1 MGFAKTL
8 IMECLPVEVVGVSK
22 SFGEH
27 RAVEDFSL
35 LVPEGQLYGIIG
47 PNGSGKTTTL
57 RMILGIIEP
66 DSGQVAVYG
75 RRSHPAA
82 NDDVAYLPE
91 ERGIYRKLTV
101 MRQLTYF
108 GQLKGMSG
116 RAARAAAGE
125 WLERMGLGDWGKLK
139 VESLSK
145 GMSQKVQFI
154 ATIIS
159 RPRLLVLDEP
169 FTGLDP
175 VNMEVMKEVILE
187 LRDQGAT
194 ILFSTH
200 NMDTAEMMCDRIC
213 MIYQGR
219 KVLDDPLATIKQ
231 RYRSPAIRLILGDDN
246 GFCPADM
253 PEVTVLRQEGNLW
266 ELMVEGDEQALL
278 RRAVQAGTV
287 QQFNT
292 LEPSLHD
299 IFVRIARPRPEEIQ
313 AMRKEEGEV

>member
-1 MGFAKTL
+1 MGV
-8 IMECLPVEVVGVSK
+8 LPVEIDGVSK

-27 RAVEDFSL
+27 RAVEGLSL
-35 LVPEGQLYGIIG
+35 AVPEGQLYGIIG

-66 DSGQVAVYG
+66 DSGNVAVYG

-108 GQLKGMSG
+108 GQLKGMSR
-116 RAARAAAGE
+116 RAASEAAAG
-125 WLERMGLGDWGKLK
+125 WLERMGLGEWGKLK

-219 KVLDDPLATIKQ
+219 KVLDDPLTTIKQ
-231 RYRSPAIRLILGDDN
+231 RYRSPAVRLVLGEDN
-246 GFCPADM
+246 AFCPADLAA
-253 PEVTVLRQEGNLW
+253 VTVLRNEGELW
-266 ELMVEGDEQALL
+266 EVLVEGDEQALL
-278 RRAVQAGTV
+278 RQAVAAGSV
-287 QQFNT
+287 RQFNA

-299 IFVRIARPRPEEIQ
+299 IFVRIARPKAEEIQ
-313 AMRKEEGEV
+313 SMREGEAEV

>member
-1 MGFAKTL
+1 
-8 IMECLPVEVVGVSK
+8 MECLPVEMEGVSK
-22 SFGEH
+22 SFGNH
-27 RAVEDFSL
+27 RAVEDLSL
-35 LVPEGQLYGIIG
+35 VVPEGQLYGIIG

-66 DSGQVAVYG
+66 DSGQLAVYG

-116 RAARAAAGE
+116 RAARAAATD
-125 WLERMGLGDWGKLK
+125 WLDRLGLAGWGKLK

-154 ATIIS
+154 ATILS

-187 LRDQGAT
+187 LRDQGST

-200 NMDTAEMMCDRIC
+200 NMDTAELMCDRIC

-231 RYRSPAIRLILGDDN
+231 RYRSPAVRLVLGEGN
-246 GFCPADM
+246 GFSPADM
-253 PEVTVLRQEGNLW
+253 AGVTVLRQQGRLW
-266 ELMVEGDEQALL
+266 EVMVEGDEQALL
-278 RRAVQAGTV
+278 RHAVQAGSV
-287 QQFNT
+287 QQFNA

-299 IFVRIARPRPEEIQ
+299 IFVKIARPKPEEIQ
-313 AMRKEEGEV
+313 SMREGEVEV

>member
-1 MGFAKTL
+1 
-8 IMECLPVEVVGVSK
+8 
-22 SFGEH
+22 
-27 RAVEDFSL
+27 
-35 LVPEGQLYGIIG
+35 
-47 PNGSGKTTTL
+47 
-57 RMILGIIEP
+57 MILGIIEP
-66 DSGQVAVYG
+66 DSGQLAVYG

-116 RAARAAAGE
+116 RDARAAARE

-154 ATIIS
+154 ATILS

-175 VNMEVMKEVILE
+175 LNMEVMKEVILE
-187 LRDQGAT
+187 LRDQGST

-231 RYRSPAIRLILGDDN
+231 RYRSPAVQMVLGEGND
-246 GFCPADM
+246 FCPSDL
-253 PEVTVLRQEGNLW
+253 PGVTLLRQQGRLW
-266 ELMVEGDEQALL
+266 EVMVEGDEQALL
-278 RRAVQAGTV
+278 RQAVQAGSV
-287 QQFNT
+287 QQFNA

-299 IFVRIARPRPEEIQ
+299 IFVRIARPKPEEVR
-313 AMRKEEGEV
+313 AMREEEGGL